1 MTIQVSASAPGKI
14 NIFFKVGALKSD
26 GYHDVL
32 SVYQALDIRETVK
45 VADSSRWR
53 VSVSGALSEEQIAAV
68 PTGEDNLVVRAAKS
82 IGQLANL
89 TRVSELSFEI
99 TKNVPVAGGMGG
111 GSADA
116 AAAMLAVDEL
126 WDTQVDGEALMKAA
140 AELGADIPFALLGG
154 TAIGIGRGD
163 KLDPIDDV
171 QKLHWV
177 LVPMDAGLSTP
188 RVYAKLD
195 EMRAAK
201 GQDPTLVPVPE
212 VPYELIDALVHG
224 DAREVAKHL
233 HNDLQDAA
241 VALMPELSITM
252 HAGLA
257 AGALAAMVSGSGPT
271 IAMLAESK
279 GAAESIANHLAF
291 EGYIAIP
298 TFGPAKG
305 TLLEKN

>member
-32 SVYQALDIRETVK
+32 SIYQALDIRETVT
-45 VADSSRWR
+45 VADSSRWN
-53 VSVSGALSEEQIAAV
+53 VAVSGALSEEQIAAV

-201 GQDPTLVPVPE
+201 GQDPTLVPMPE
-212 VPYELIDALVHG
+212 FPYELIDALVHG

-233 HNDLQDAA
+233 HNDLQEAA

-271 IAMLAESK
+271 IAMLAESEE
-279 GAAESIANHLAF
+279 AAESIANHLAF

-305 TLLEKN
+305 TLLEQN

>member
-271 IAMLAESK
+271 IAMLAESEE
-279 GAAESIANHLAF
+279 AAESIANHLAF

>member
-32 SVYQALDIRETVK
+32 SIYQALDIRETVK
-45 VADSSRWR
+45 VADSSRWK
-53 VSVSGALSEEQIAAV
+53 VSVSGALSDEQIAAV

-89 TRVSELSFEI
+89 TRVSELNFEI

-177 LVPMDAGLSTP
+177 LVPMDVGLSTP

-201 GQDPTLVPVPE
+201 GQDPTLVPVPQ
-212 VPYELIDALVHG
+212 VPHELIDALVNG

-233 HNDLQDAA
+233 HNDLQEAA

-271 IAMLAESK
+271 IAMLAESEE
-279 GAAESIANHLAF
+279 AAESIANHLAF
-291 EGYIAIP
+291 EGYISIP

-305 TLLEKN
+305 TLLEKI

>member
-271 IAMLAESK
+271 IAILAESEE
-279 GAAESIANHLAF
+279 AAESIANHLAF

-305 TLLEKN
+305 TLLGKN

>member
-1 MTIQVSASAPGKI
+1 MTIQVTASAPGKI
-14 NIFFKVGALKSD
+14 NIFFKVGALNSD

-32 SVYQALDIRETVK
+32 SIYQALDIRETVT
-45 VADSSRWR
+45 VSDSSRWK

-82 IGQLANL
+82 IGQLAAL
-89 TRVSELSFEI
+89 TRIPELSFEI

-116 AAAMLAVDEL
+116 AAAMMAVDDL
-126 WDTQVDGEALMKAA
+126 WETHVDGEALIKAA

-171 QKLHWV
+171 QKLNWV

-201 GQDPTLVPVPE
+201 GQDPTLVPTPQVPH
-212 VPYELIDALVHG
+212 ELIDALVHG

-241 VALMPELSITM
+241 VSLMPELSVTM
-252 HAGLA
+252 DAGLA

-271 IAMLAESK
+271 IAMLAESEE
-279 GAAESIANHLAF
+279 AAESIANRLAF

>member
-1 MTIQVSASAPGKI
+1 MTIQVTASAPGKI
-14 NIFFKVGALKSD
+14 NIFFKVGALNSD

-32 SVYQALDIRETVK
+32 SIYQALDIRETVT
-45 VADSSRWR
+45 VSDSSRWK
-53 VSVSGALSEEQIAAV
+53 VSVSGALSEEQLAAV

-82 IGQLANL
+82 VAKLANI
-89 TRVSELSFEI
+89 TRTPELSFEI

-116 AAAMLAVDEL
+116 AAAMMAVDDL
-126 WDTQVDGEALMKAA
+126 WETRVDGEALMKAA

-154 TAIGIGRGD
+154 TALGIGRGD
-163 KLDPIDDV
+163 KLDPIDEV

-195 EMRAAK
+195 EIRAAK
-201 GQDPTLVPVPE
+201 GQDPTLVPTPQVPH
-212 VPYELIDALVHG
+212 ELIDALVHG

-241 VALMPELSITM
+241 VSLMPELSVTM
-252 HAGLA
+252 DAGLA

-271 IAMLAESK
+271 IAMLAESEE
-279 GAAESIANHLAF
+279 AAESIANRLAF

>member
-1 MTIQVSASAPGKI
+1 MTNRETASAPGKI

-26 GYHDVL
+26 GYHEVL
-32 SVYQALDIRETVK
+32 SVYQALDLRETVS
-45 VADSSRWR
+45 VTSAESWR
-53 VSVSGALSEEQIAAV
+53 VAVSGNISAEQISAV
-68 PTGEDNLVVRAAKS
+68 PTGEENLVVRAAKV
-82 IGQLANL
+82 IADLAGL
-89 TRVSELSFEI
+89 ERAHPIKFEI

-116 AAAMLAVDEL
+116 AAALLAVDEL
-126 WDTQVDGEALMKAA
+126 WCTGVDGEALMNSA

-154 TAIGIGRGD
+154 TAIGVGKGD
-163 KLDPIDDV
+163 KLEPIDDV
-171 QKLHWV
+171 KRLHWV

-195 EMRAAK
+195 EIRSAR
-201 GQDPTLVPVPE
+201 GENPE
-212 VPYELIDALVHG
+212 QVETPSKPYELISALQLG

-233 HNDLQDAA
+233 HNDLQEAA

-271 IAMLAESK
+271 VAMLAESEA
-279 GAAESIANHLAF
+279 AAESIANHLSF

-305 TLLEKN
+305 TLMEHH

>member
-1 MTIQVSASAPGKI
+1 MTIQVTASAPGKI
-14 NIFFKVGALKSD
+14 NIFFKVGALNSD

-32 SVYQALDIRETVK
+32 SIYQALDIRETVT
-45 VADSSRWR
+45 VSDSSRWK

-82 IGQLANL
+82 IGQLAAL
-89 TRVSELSFEI
+89 TRIPELGFEI

-116 AAAMLAVDEL
+116 AAAMMAVDDL
-126 WDTQVDGEALMKAA
+126 WETHVDGEALIKAA

-201 GQDPTLVPVPE
+201 GQDPTLVPTPQVPH
-212 VPYELIDALVHG
+212 ELIDALVHG

-241 VALMPELSITM
+241 VSLMPELSVTM
-252 HAGLA
+252 DAGLA

-271 IAMLAESK
+271 IAMLAESEE
-279 GAAESIANHLAF
+279 AAESIANRLAF

>member
-1 MTIQVSASAPGKI
+1 M
-14 NIFFKVGALKSD
+14 
-26 GYHDVL
+26 
-32 SVYQALDIRETVK
+32 
-45 VADSSRWR
+45 
-53 VSVSGALSEEQIAAV
+53 

-212 VPYELIDALVHG
+212 VPYDLIDALVHG

-271 IAMLAESK
+271 IAMLAESEE
-279 GAAESIANHLAF
+279 AAESIANHLAF

>member
-32 SVYQALDIRETVK
+32 SIYQALDIRETVK
-45 VADSSRWR
+45 VADSSRWK

-68 PTGEDNLVVRAAKS
+68 PTGEENLVVRAAKS
-82 IGQLANL
+82 IGQLAKL
-89 TRVSELSFEI
+89 TRIPELSFEI

-126 WDTQVDGEALMKAA
+126 WDTQVAGEALMKAA

-177 LVPMDAGLSTP
+177 LVPMDVGLSTP

-271 IAMLAESK
+271 IAMLAESEE
-279 GAAESIANHLAF
+279 AAESIANHLAF

>member
-1 MTIQVSASAPGKI
+1 MTNQVTASAPGKI

-26 GYHDVL
+26 GYHEVL
-32 SVYQALDIRETVK
+32 SVYQALDLRETVS
-45 VADSSRWR
+45 VTSSESWQ
-53 VSVSGALSEEQIAAV
+53 VSVSGNISAEQISAV
-68 PTGEDNLVVRAAKS
+68 PTGEENLVVRAAKV
-82 IGQLANL
+82 IADLAGLERPHAIN
-89 TRVSELSFEI
+89 FEI

-116 AAAMLAVDEL
+116 AATLLAVDEL
-126 WDTQVDGEALMKAA
+126 WCTGVDGEALMNSA

-154 TAIGIGRGD
+154 TAIGVGKGD
-163 KLDPIDDV
+163 KLEPIDDV
-171 QKLHWV
+171 KRLHWV
-177 LVPMDAGLSTP
+177 LVPMDVGLSTP

-195 EMRAAK
+195 ELRSAR
-201 GQDPTLVPVPE
+201 GENPE
-212 VPYELIDALVHG
+212 QVETPSQPYELISALQLG

-233 HNDLQDAA
+233 HNDLQEAA

-271 IAMLAESK
+271 VAMLAESEA
-279 GAAESIANHLAF
+279 AAESIANHLSF

-305 TLLEKN
+305 TLMEHN

>member
-1 MTIQVSASAPGKI
+1 MTIQVTASAPGKI
-14 NIFFKVGALKSD
+14 NIFFKVGALNSD

-32 SVYQALDIRETVK
+32 SIYQALDIRETVK
-45 VADSSRWR
+45 VSDSSRWK

-82 IGQLANL
+82 IGQLAAL
-89 TRVSELSFEI
+89 TRIPELGFEI

-116 AAAMLAVDEL
+116 AAAMMAVDDL
-126 WDTQVDGEALMKAA
+126 WETHVDGEALIKAA
-140 AELGADIPFALLGG
+140 ADLGADIPFALLGG

-201 GQDPTLVPVPE
+201 GQDPTLVPTPQVPQ
-212 VPYELIDALVHG
+212 ELIDALVHG
-224 DAREVAKHL
+224 DARKVAKHL

-241 VALMPELSITM
+241 VSLMPELSVTM
-252 HAGLA
+252 DAGLA

-271 IAMLAESK
+271 IAMLAESEE
-279 GAAESIANHLAF
+279 AAESIANRLAF

>member
-1 MTIQVSASAPGKI
+1 MTLQITASAPGKI
-14 NIFFKVGALKSD
+14 NIFFKVGALKDD

-32 SVYQALDIRETVK
+32 SVYQALGIRETVR
-45 VADSSRWR
+45 VTDSSRWN
-53 VSVSGALSEEQIAAV
+53 VSVSGALSAEQIAAV
-68 PTGEDNLVVRAAKS
+68 PTGEDNLVVKAAKA
-82 IGQLANL
+82 IGRLAKFERL
-89 TRVSELSFEI
+89 REVSFEI

-126 WDTQVDGEALMKAA
+126 WETNVDGELLIRAA

-154 TAIGIGRGD
+154 TALGSGKGD
-163 KLDPIDDV
+163 SLEPIDGV
-171 QKLHWV
+171 QRLHWV
-177 LVPMDAGLSTP
+177 LVAMDAGLSTP

-201 GQDPTLVPVPE
+201 GQDPTLVPAPE
-212 VPYELIDALVHG
+212 VPQELIEALKG
-224 DAREVAKHL
+224 GNAAEVAKHL

-271 IAMLAESK
+271 VAMLAESE
-279 GAAESIANHLAF
+279 AAAKSIAKHLAY
-291 EGYIAIP
+291 EGYIAIS

-305 TLLEKN
+305 TLLEQN

>member
-1 MTIQVSASAPGKI
+1 MTIQISASAPGKI

-32 SVYQALDIRETVK
+32 SIYQALDLRETVT
-45 VADSSRWR
+45 VADSSRWK

-68 PTGEDNLVVRAAKS
+68 PTGEENLVVRAAKS
-82 IGQLANL
+82 IGQLAKL
-89 TRVSELSFEI
+89 TRIPELSFEI

-126 WDTQVDGEALMKAA
+126 WDTQVDGESLMKAA

-177 LVPMDAGLSTP
+177 LVPMDVGLSTP

-271 IAMLAESK
+271 IAMLAESEE
-279 GAAESIANHLAF
+279 AAESIANHLAF